1 MTTKRQAKRKL
12 SDIDFGKEDAHIA
25 LVSKTK
31 NGGPANG
38 ADYALIMKA
47 ANHSPEFVEKVQQI
61 TVTMELPDFLSKFF
75 YLWEEDADAL
85 ATLLGY
91 VEPVETA
98 QMEAEEAQSEL
109 DKWMSERFSSYEIMK
124 SLKQAEDIHKA
135 VSELTEEQHLNVI
148 ADQKSLEDLVKQF
161 QSKKDAA
168 GVSGATKSPKGRISK
183 KKEIPMSQE
192 DVKKDE
198 PKVEMVEKAQFESIE
213 KALTETKEL
222 LKAAQEQ
229 LVAFQAK
236 EKEAITKARF
246 AQVKDAVGNEEVATV
261 LFKAI
266 GLVEDQA
273 VVEEVVKD
281 LNGLK
286 AQVEQSD
293 LFKEVGAS
301 AQDQSP
307 AVEESGVTKLLKAQ
321 FAGK

>member
-12 SDIDFGKEDAHIA
+12 SDIDFSREDAHIA
-25 LVSKTK
+25 LVSKQQ
-31 NGGPANG
+31 GGPANG

-47 ANHSPEFVEKVQQI
+47 ANRSPEFIEKMQAVQ
-61 TVTMELPDFLSKFF
+61 VTLELPEFLERFF
-75 YLWEEDADAL
+75 HLYGSDAEVL
-85 ATLLGY
+85 ARLMGY
-91 VEPVETA
+91 VEEEKEENEEGDYWENYIQERLSSFKVLET
-98 QMEAEEAQSEL
+98 
-109 DKWMSERFSSYEIMK
+109 
-124 SLKQAEDIHKA
+124 LKESEDISKS
-135 VSELTEEQHLNVI
+135 VSELTEEQHLNVLN
-148 ADQKSLEDLVKQF
+148 DQKYLEDLIKQV
-161 QSKKDAA
+161 QSKKDAT
-168 GVSGATKSPKGRISK
+168 GVSGAVKSPKGRISK

-192 DVKKDE
+192 DVKQDE

-246 AQVKDAVGNEEVATV
+246 AQVKDAVGDEAVATV
-261 LFKAI
+261 LFKAV

-273 VVEEVVKD
+273 VVEEVVKA
-281 LNGLK
+281 LAGLK

-321 FAGK
+321 FASK

>member
-1 MTTKRQAKRKL
+1 
-12 SDIDFGKEDAHIA
+12 
-25 LVSKTK
+25 
-31 NGGPANG
+31 
-38 ADYALIMKA
+38 
-47 ANHSPEFVEKVQQI
+47 
-61 TVTMELPDFLSKFF
+61 
-75 YLWEEDADAL
+75 
-85 ATLLGY
+85 
-91 VEPVETA
+91 
-98 QMEAEEAQSEL
+98 
-109 DKWMSERFSSYEIMK
+109 
-124 SLKQAEDIHKA
+124 
-135 VSELTEEQHLNVI
+135 
-148 ADQKSLEDLVKQF
+148 
-161 QSKKDAA
+161 
-168 GVSGATKSPKGRISK
+168 
-183 KKEIPMSQE
+183 MSQE

-246 AQVKDAVGNEEVATV
+246 AQVKDAVGDEEVATV

-273 VVEEVVKD
+273 VVEEVVKA
-281 LNGLK
+281 LAGLK

-321 FAGK
+321 FASK

>member
-47 ANHSPEFVEKVQQI
+47 ANRSPEFVEKMQAVQ
-61 TVTMELPDFLSKFF
+61 VTLELPEFLERFF
-75 YLWEEDADAL
+75 HLYGSDAEVL
-85 ATLLGY
+85 ARLMGY
-91 VEPVETA
+91 VEEEKEENEEGDYWENYIQERLSSFKVLET
-98 QMEAEEAQSEL
+98 
-109 DKWMSERFSSYEIMK
+109 
-124 SLKQAEDIHKA
+124 LKESEDISKS
-135 VSELTEEQHLNVI
+135 VSELTEEQHLNVLN
-148 ADQKSLEDLVKQF
+148 DQKYLEDLIKQV
-161 QSKKDAA
+161 QSKKDAT
-168 GVSGATKSPKGRISK
+168 GVSGAVKSPKGRISK

-192 DVKKDE
+192 DVKQDE

-246 AQVKDAVGNEEVATV
+246 AQVKDAVGNEEIATV

-273 VVEEVVKD
+273 VVEEVVKA
-281 LNGLK
+281 LAGLK

-321 FAGK
+321 FASK

>member
-12 SDIDFGKEDAHIA
+12 SDIDFSKEDAHIA
-25 LVSKTK
+25 LVSKTR

-47 ANHSPEFVEKVQQI
+47 ANRSPEFIEKMQAVQ
-61 TVTMELPDFLSKFF
+61 VTLELPEFLERFF
-75 YLWEEDADAL
+75 HLYGSDAEVL
-85 ATLLGY
+85 ARLMGY
-91 VEPVETA
+91 VEEEKEEVGEGDYWENYIQERLSSFKVLET
-98 QMEAEEAQSEL
+98 
-109 DKWMSERFSSYEIMK
+109 
-124 SLKQAEDIHKA
+124 LKESEDISKS
-135 VSELTEEQHLNVI
+135 VSELTEEQHLNVLN
-148 ADQKSLEDLVKQF
+148 DQKYLEDLIKQV
-161 QSKKDAA
+161 QSKKDAT
-168 GVSGATKSPKGRISK
+168 GVSGAVKSPKGRISK

-192 DVKKDE
+192 DVNNDE

-273 VVEEVVKD
+273 VVEEVVKA

-321 FAGK
+321 YAGK

>member
-47 ANHSPEFVEKVQQI
+47 ANRSPEFVEKMQAVQ
-61 TVTMELPDFLSKFF
+61 VTLELPEFLERFF
-75 YLWEEDADAL
+75 HLYGSDAEVL
-85 ATLLGY
+85 ARLMGY
-91 VEPVETA
+91 VEEEKEENEEGDYWENYIQERLSSFKVLET
-98 QMEAEEAQSEL
+98 
-109 DKWMSERFSSYEIMK
+109 
-124 SLKQAEDIHKA
+124 LKESEDISKS
-135 VSELTEEQHLNVI
+135 VSELTEEQHLSVLN
-148 ADQKSLEDLVKQF
+148 DQKYLEDLIKQV
-161 QSKKDAA
+161 QSKKDAT
-168 GVSGATKSPKGRISK
+168 GVSGAVKSPKGRISK

-192 DVKKDE
+192 DVKQDE

-273 VVEEVVKD
+273 VVEEVVKA
-281 LNGLK
+281 LAGLK

-321 FAGK
+321 FASK

>member
-12 SDIDFGKEDAHIA
+12 SDIDFSREDAHIA
-25 LVSKTK
+25 LVSKQQ
-31 NGGPANG
+31 GGPANG

-47 ANHSPEFVEKVQQI
+47 ANRSPEFVEKMQAVQ
-61 TVTMELPDFLSKFF
+61 VTLELPEFLERFF
-75 YLWEEDADAL
+75 HLYGSDAEVL
-85 ATLLGY
+85 ARLMGY
-91 VEPVETA
+91 VEEEKEENEEGDYWENYIQERLSSFKVLET
-98 QMEAEEAQSEL
+98 
-109 DKWMSERFSSYEIMK
+109 
-124 SLKQAEDIHKA
+124 LKESEDISKS
-135 VSELTEEQHLNVI
+135 VSELTEEQHLNVLN
-148 ADQKSLEDLVKQF
+148 DQKYLEDLIKQV
-161 QSKKDAA
+161 QSKKDAT
-168 GVSGATKSPKGRISK
+168 GVSGAVKSPKGRISK

-192 DVKKDE
+192 DVKQDE

-246 AQVKDAVGNEEVATV
+246 AQVKDAVGDEAVATV
-261 LFKAI
+261 LFKAV

-273 VVEEVVKD
+273 VVEEVVKA
-281 LNGLK
+281 LAGLK

>member
-1 MTTKRQAKRKL
+1 MTTKAKRKP
-12 SDIDFGKEDAHIA
+12 SNITFDHEGAHLA
-25 LVSKTK
+25 LVSKQQK
-31 NGGPANG
+31 GPANG

-47 ANHSPEFVEKVQQI
+47 ASRSPEFIEKVQQI

-75 YLWEEDADAL
+75 YLWEEDADVL
-85 ATLLGY
+85 ATMLGY

-109 DKWMSERFSSYEIMK
+109 DKWMSERFSSYSIMK
-124 SLKQAEDIHKA
+124 SLKSTEDINKA
-135 VSELTEEQHLNVI
+135 IAELDEEQHLDVLK
-148 ADQKSLEDLVKQF
+148 DQKQLEDIIKKLQAE
-161 QSKKDAA
+161 KDAT
-168 GVSGATKSPKGRISK
+168 GVSGAVKSPKGRISK
-183 KKEIPMSQE
+183 KKEIPMSQKDE
-192 DVKKDE
+192 NKDE
-198 PKVEMVEKAQFESIE
+198 PKVEMIEKAQFETIE
-213 KALTETKEL
+213 KALTETQEL
-222 LKAAQEQ
+222 LKAAQTQ
-229 LVAFQAK
+229 LAAFQAK

-246 AQVKDAVGNEEVATV
+246 AQVKEAIGNEEVATV

-273 VVEEVVKD
+273 IVEEVVKA
-281 LNGLK
+281 LAGLK

>member
-12 SDIDFGKEDAHIA
+12 SDIDFSREDAHIA
-25 LVSKTK
+25 LVSKQQ
-31 NGGPANG
+31 GGPANG

-47 ANHSPEFVEKVQQI
+47 ANRSPEFVEKMQAVQ
-61 TVTMELPDFLSKFF
+61 VTLELPEFLERFF
-75 YLWEEDADAL
+75 NLYGSDAEVL
-85 ATLLGY
+85 ARLMGY
-91 VEPVETA
+91 VEEEKEENEEGDYWENYIQERLSSFKVLETLK
-98 QMEAEEAQSEL
+98 ESENI
-109 DKWMSERFSSYEIMK
+109 SK
-124 SLKQAEDIHKA
+124 S
-135 VSELTEEQHLNVI
+135 VSELTEEQHLSVLN
-148 ADQKSLEDLVKQF
+148 DQKYLEDLIKQV
-161 QSKKDAA
+161 QSKKDAT
-168 GVSGATKSPKGRISK
+168 GVSGAVKSPKGRISK

-192 DVKKDE
+192 DVKQDE

-246 AQVKDAVGNEEVATV
+246 AQVKDAVGDEAVATV
-261 LFKAI
+261 LFKAV

-273 VVEEVVKD
+273 VVEEVVKA
-281 LNGLK
+281 LAGLK

-321 FAGK
+321 FASK

>member
-47 ANHSPEFVEKVQQI
+47 ANRSPEFVEKMQAVQ
-61 TVTMELPDFLSKFF
+61 VTLELPEFLERFF
-75 YLWEEDADAL
+75 HLYGSDAEVL
-85 ATLLGY
+85 ARLMGY
-91 VEPVETA
+91 VEEEKEENEEGDYWENYIQERLSSFKVLET
-98 QMEAEEAQSEL
+98 
-109 DKWMSERFSSYEIMK
+109 
-124 SLKQAEDIHKA
+124 LKESEDISKS
-135 VSELTEEQHLNVI
+135 VSELTEEQHLNVLN
-148 ADQKSLEDLVKQF
+148 DQKYLEDLIKQV
-161 QSKKDAA
+161 QSKKDAT
-168 GVSGATKSPKGRISK
+168 GVSGAVKSPKGRISK

-192 DVKKDE
+192 DVKQDE

-273 VVEEVVKD
+273 VVEEVVKA
-281 LNGLK
+281 LTGLK

-321 FAGK
+321 FASK

>member
-12 SDIDFGKEDAHIA
+12 SDIDFSKEDAHIA
-25 LVSKTK
+25 LVSKK
-31 NGGPANG
+31 QGGPANG

-47 ANHSPEFVEKVQQI
+47 ANRSPEFIEKMQAVQ
-61 TVTMELPDFLSKFF
+61 VTLELPEFLERFF
-75 YLWEEDADAL
+75 HLYGSDAEVL
-85 ATLLGY
+85 ARLMGY
-91 VEPVETA
+91 VEEEKEEDGEGDYWENYIQERLSSFKVLET
-98 QMEAEEAQSEL
+98 
-109 DKWMSERFSSYEIMK
+109 
-124 SLKQAEDIHKA
+124 LKESEDISKS
-135 VSELTEEQHLNVI
+135 VSELTEEQHLNVLK
-148 ADQKSLEDLVKQF
+148 DQKYLEDLIKQV
-161 QSKKDAA
+161 QSKKDAT
-168 GVSGATKSPKGRISK
+168 GVSGAVKSPKGRISK

-192 DVKKDE
+192 DVKNDE

-246 AQVKDAVGNEEVATV
+246 AQVKDAVGDEEVATV

-273 VVEEVVKD
+273 VVEEVVKA

-301 AQDQSP
+301 SQDQSP
-307 AVEESGVTKLLKAQ
+307 TDQESGVTKLLKAQ
-321 FAGK
+321 YANK